1 MADVLLKVENKA
13 ATEQSLWWS
22 SLVARNKTPPIVEH
36 VRRAADLYAG
46 GGCPTLRG
54 CKYHLFE
61 VDQGLGIVFLSCFT
75 VSFVQ
80 GVNGTKIIY
89 LINYLSFLT
98 ITELDF
104 EGVTVV

>member
-1 MADVLLKVENKA
+1 MADVLLEVENKA

-36 VRRAADLYAG
+36 VRRAADLYAR
-46 GGCPTLRG
+46 GGCSTLRG
-54 CKYHLFE
+54 CKYHLVE
-61 VDQGLGIVFLSCFT
+61 ADHGPGIVFLSCFT
-75 VSFVQ
+75 VS
-80 GVNGTKIIY
+80 GVEGVDGTKPSIS
-89 LINYLSFLT
+89 LTFLT